1 MYQRAGYIYLH
12 NRVESLEE
20 IKIKLQQL
28 VPEMSIDTA
37 HGQMSASELDD
48 IFRRFK
54 MGGFHVLI
62 ATTIIENSGMRSGGA
77 QRSTRGTIYGF

>member
-1 MYQRAGYIYLH
+1 MQNVLRKLQLH

-20 IKIKLQQL
+20 TRIMVEKL
-28 VPEMSIDTA
+28 VPEMLVDTA
-37 HGQMSASELDD
+37 HGQMSPTELEE

-62 ATTIIENSGMRSGGA
+62 ATTIIELSL
-77 QRSTRGTIYGF
+77 IHI